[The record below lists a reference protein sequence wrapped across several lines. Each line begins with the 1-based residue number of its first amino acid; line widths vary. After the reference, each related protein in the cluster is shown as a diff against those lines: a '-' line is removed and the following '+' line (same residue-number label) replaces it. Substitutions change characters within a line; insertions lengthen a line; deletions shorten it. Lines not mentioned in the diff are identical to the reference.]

1 MTIGVMPT
9 AATRLLGAA
18 APLAAWTRV
27 AATLATAAAL
37 ALGPAEA
44 PAQASAPA
52 TSARPVTVLIGFGPG
67 GNPDVAM
74 RHIGKR
80 LSDRLGQPVVVEN
93 RPGAA
98 GTIAA
103 SAVARA
109 APDGHTLLFGVAAN
123 LAVAPAT
130 MARPPYDPVTAFTP
144 IVEVARG
151 PYVLLVRNDLP
162 ARSAREFVEWARA
175 NPGRANFGSPG
186 QGSAHHLA
194 GEMLWQT
201 LDLKVQHVPFTSG
214 MLNALIGG
222 QVDVM
227 LDNLPAPM
235 AALRGGRVRA
245 LAVTG
250 PSRLAAL
257 PDVPTLRE
265 LGLPSPE
272 AGFWWGLAGPAGLPA
287 ATVARLNRE
296 VNAVLAEPETQALFS
311 GWGVATS
318 GGSAEAFA
326 RHVAEEAARWSA
338 FAPKLGLKRE

>member
-1 MTIGVMPT
+1 MTMRVIPT
-9 AATRLLGAA
+9 EAKRLPGAA
-18 APLAAWTRV
+18 AAVRAWTRI
-27 AATLATAAAL
+27 AAAL
-37 ALGPAEA
+37 AATVALAIGPAPA
-44 PAQASAPA
+44 RAQASAPA
-52 TSARPVTVLIGFGPG
+52 AAARPITVLVGFGPG

-80 LSDRLGQPVVVEN
+80 LGERLGQPVVVEN

-130 MARPPYDPVTAFTP
+130 MARPPYDPVAAFTP

-151 PYVLLVRNDLP
+151 PYVLLVRDDLP

-175 NPGRANFGSPG
+175 NPGKANFGSPG

-194 GEMLWQT
+194 GEMIWRAM
-201 LDLKVQHVPFTSG
+201 DLQVQHVPFTSG

-235 AALRGGRVRA
+235 AAVRGGRVRA

-250 PSRLAAL
+250 AARLAAL
-257 PDVPTLRE
+257 PDVPTLRA

-272 AGFWWGLAGPAGLPA
+272 AGFWWGLVGPAGMQA
-287 ATVARLNRE
+287 ATVARLNQE
-296 VNAVLAEPETQALFS
+296 VNAVLAEPETQASFGS
-311 GWGVATS
+311 WGVATS
-318 GGSAEAFA
+318 GGTAEAFS
-326 RHVAEEAARWSA
+326 RHVADEAARWSA
-338 FAPKLGLKRE
+338 FVPQLGLKRE